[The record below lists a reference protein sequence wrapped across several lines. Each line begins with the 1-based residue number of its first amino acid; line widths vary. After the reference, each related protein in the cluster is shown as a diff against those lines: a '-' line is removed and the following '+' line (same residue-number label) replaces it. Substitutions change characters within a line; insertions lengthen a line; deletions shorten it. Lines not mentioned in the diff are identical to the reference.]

1 MRSGNSKRT
10 LLIRRGLIGCCE
22 FIEYCELTKYFVCLN
37 MRLREHCEVDC

>member
-10 LLIRRGLIGCCE
+10 LLIRCGLIGCCGLT
-22 FIEYCELTKYFVCLN
+22 EYCKLTEYFVCLN